1 MGFGLQPRDRRQ
13 AHREHRS
20 GSQVS
25 NMVAS
30 RAPCLNRVQGAAHR
44 VVLAHFDNR
53 EHPAG
58 MDLCVYCDVG
68 YEFRFSP
75 PNWGVVDPRR
85 GVAKWLAAKALP
97 RHGNLLRVLQ
107 PVRVQIRRNVKRR
120 PLLSTQQDSPAK
132 PFSARFTQHTRQVFD
147 GRLPRPKGRT
157 RCSVSFMRT
166 LRARSTRPLGMARFF
181 TTRSA
186 ARTQRTVIIR
196 SLTIPAAAITL
207 P

>member
-44 VVLAHFDNR
+44 VGLAHFDNR

-75 PNWGVVDPRR
+75 PNWGVVDPWG
-85 GVAKWLAAKALP
+85 GVAKWLAAKAFP

-107 PVRVQIRRNVKRR
+107 PVRVQIRRDVKQPAIIVLSEFPGPVFESVGHVSLVTPWPNCPTELVNRCREAR
-120 PLLSTQQDSPAK
+120 PIALKEIGLNLEEAGK
-132 PFSARFTQHTRQVFD
+132 LEA
-147 GRLPRPKGRT
+147 GRLGITGKDGLARES
-157 RCSVSFMRT
+157 RCLSV
-166 LRARSTRPLGMARFF
+166 G
-181 TTRSA
+181 
-186 ARTQRTVIIR
+186 
-196 SLTIPAAAITL
+196 SL
-207 P
+207 